1 MSKKDQEPIK
11 PRFDIYPLLSRWD
24 FWLAVVF
31 ILVVMVMLV
40 IYMLP
45 APLAV

>member
-1 MSKKDQEPIK
+1 MSEEKNNK

-31 ILVVMVMLV
+31 ILVVLAMLV

-45 APLAV
+45 APQMA